1 MNLTTSIDR
10 SEPQNNNFGG
20 NQENN
25 FESNQENNFEAE
37 SENNSILFFYL
48 ANLFVTLTVWIILLP
63 LLPIKLRA
71 YMANFS
77 YVVIMIILGM
87 LCLSFVL
94 LLICLVFKFLMLLFE
109 SVRKII

>member
-1 MNLTTSIDR
+1 MNLTTSDR
-10 SEPQNNNFGG
+10 SEPQNNNFEG

-37 SENNSILFFYL
+37 SENNSLFFYL
-48 ANLFVTLTVWIILLP
+48 ANLFVTLTVLIVLLP

-87 LCLSFVL
+87 LCLNFVL